1 MTIVNIEIDQD
12 FVQPCTMV
20 RFSFSPN
27 SYIAQNSVLR
37 AFLGVW
43 SCTDDE
49 HIHIDCSKEFIGSLI
64 ARAEVEIQDG
74 RRERHAKTLDVAQ
87 EEILTC
93 IGIYLF
99 DKFDKIHR
107 TMRSEEQIWRLLLC
121 IGIDCLRLSMFDRLD

>member
-1 MTIVNIEIDQD
+1 MNIEIDQNFVRLYTTVGYFRSIHNQTID
-12 FVQPCTMV
+12 F
-20 RFSFSPN
+20 
-27 SYIAQNSVLR
+27 I
-37 AFLGVW
+37 GVW
-43 SCTDDE
+43 SCTDDK

-99 DKFDKIHR
+99 EKFDKIHR
-107 TMRSEEQIWRLLLC
+107 TIRSEEQIWRLLLC
-121 IGIDCLRLSMFDRLD
+121 IGIDCLRLSMVN